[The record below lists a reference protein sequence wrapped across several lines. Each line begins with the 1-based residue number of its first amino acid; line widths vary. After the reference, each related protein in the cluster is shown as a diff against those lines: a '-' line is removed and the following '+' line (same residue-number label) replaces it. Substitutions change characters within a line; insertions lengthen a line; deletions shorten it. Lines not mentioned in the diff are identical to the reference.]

1 MGRPTVVLDCSAL
14 AEVDAEQLE
23 AIARLCLVLRRRG
36 LALRLANP
44 GEGLLRLIEFAGL
57 ASALGVEAGGEAEQR
72 EDPGR
77 VQEEDD
83 VGDQPL

>member
-1 MGRPTVVLDCSAL
+1 MDRPTVVLDCSAL
-14 AEVDAEQLE
+14 AEADVGLLE
-23 AIARLCLVLRRRG
+23 AIALLCLALRRRG
-36 LALRLANP
+36 LALRLVNP

-57 ASALGVEAGGEAEQR
+57 ASALGVEVGGEAEQR

-83 VGDQPL
+83 VRDQAP